1 MVNGEKG
8 ELEAYAPDAVALQ
21 AKLRLARK
29 IAALLAIVLLLASA
43 VLNLWTY
50 LEHMKL
56 QKDVKRLEATAQ
68 VTQRRAY
75 FLTYLH
81 QQLVTLSEQDEQVRS
96 LLKNYQ
102 FSFDRLGMASQPQ
115 EGAPSPGESPEVGGG
130 QPQPME
136 GAATHE

>member
-102 FSFDRLGMASQPQ
+102 FSFDRLGMTSQSQ
-115 EGAPSPGESPEVGGG
+115 EGTSSPGESPEAGAG